1 MAKKADKATVMT
13 PSTSL
18 MLANTE
24 EPVEDDSYCPFTA
37 AAEQLRDLLDSP
49 SAKGLTAAGHQE
61 EEDVENASVLSTSAP
76 PRLRLTNFALP
87 EKACGGEDIKEESR
101 DSSLDYQD
109 DLKSIVQ
116 VYFESNNLETSYC
129 SHCSA
134 MFPLPNV
141 RFCCDCG
148 APRDNIDS
156 HRQLHSRYQ
165 SEVIANYADSETIR

>member
-18 MLANTE
+18 MLANTDD
-24 EPVEDDSYCPFTA
+24 EPVEDDGYCPFTA

-49 SAKGLTAAGHQE
+49 SAKGTAAAGHQE
-61 EEDVENASVLSTSAP
+61 DDVENTSVLSTSAP

-87 EKACGGEDIKEESR
+87 EKACGEDIKEESR

-156 HRQLHSRYQ
+156 HRQHSRYQ
-165 SEVIANYADSETIR
+165 SEGIANYADLETIR